1 MKKTTIAFACSL
13 AACSAPALAQT
24 GVTIYGD
31 IDAYIGYIRS
41 NSGAHVIGLNDGSI
55 LRSRLGIR
63 GAEDLGSGYQ
73 AKFNLEL
80 GLNEDT
86 GAGADTSRL
95 FDRQAWVGINTPG
108 GEFRQGRQNTEIFLV
123 GGAID
128 YTERTTFGS
137 IINTFGVPS
146 RYDNDISYR
155 TPRVAGVQGAV
166 HYALPENGGAT
177 NGNQGIYQLALDYQ
191 QGPYRVGYAGL
202 QASPNGATVTVHEK
216 VRYHNVY
223 ADYKYGKG
231 TLYAAFVRSNNSTA
245 NANGNNAATILSN
258 VGSPNIFFPGTDLNA
273 GRYYNI
279 WQLSAD
285 YRLNPQ
291 LRVGALYGVMRDT
304 TGGDAGARGG
314 NIGAFYDMSKRTTLY
329 SFASYMKNQPNAGFR
344 FSGSAAPSANL
355 VGADINGHS
364 LTGLQ
369 AGILHRF

>member
-1 MKKTTIAFACSL
+1 
-13 AACSAPALAQT
+13 
-24 GVTIYGD
+24 
-31 IDAYIGYIRS
+31 
-41 NSGAHVIGLNDGSI
+41 
-55 LRSRLGIR
+55 
-63 GAEDLGSGYQ
+63 
-73 AKFNLEL
+73 
-80 GLNEDT
+80 
-86 GAGADTSRL
+86 
-95 FDRQAWVGINTPG
+95 
-108 GEFRQGRQNTEIFLV
+108 
-123 GGAID
+123 
-128 YTERTTFGS
+128 
-137 IINTFGVPS
+137 
-146 RYDNDISYR
+146 
-155 TPRVAGVQGAV
+155 
-166 HYALPENGGAT
+166 
-177 NGNQGIYQLALDYQ
+177 
-191 QGPYRVGYAGL
+191 AGL

-223 ADYKYGKG
+223 ADYKYGSG

-258 VGSPNIFFPGTDLNA
+258 VGSPNNFFPGTDPNA

-304 TGGDAGARGG
+304 SGGDAGARGG
-314 NIGAFYDMSKRTTLY
+314 NVGAFYDLSKRTTLN